1 MEIKT
6 MNKNYIQ
13 PNTEIV
19 QVRLRGSVLDD
30 IPVVDGSYYT
40 DEGLGKKGDLDFED
54 FNSEADIWGGRQ
66 MKDVWER

>member
-40 DEGLGKKGDLDFED
+40 DEGLGKENNFDWED
-54 FNSEADIWGGRQ
+54 DASADRPRNINL
-66 MKDVWER
+66 WEE